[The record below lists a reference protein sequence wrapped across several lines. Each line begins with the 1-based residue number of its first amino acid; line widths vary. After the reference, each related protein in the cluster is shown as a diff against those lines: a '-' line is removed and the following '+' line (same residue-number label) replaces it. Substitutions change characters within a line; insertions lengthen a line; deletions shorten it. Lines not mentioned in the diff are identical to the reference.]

1 MTQFPRTQIEGLSV
15 PRMII
20 GTNWF
25 MGFSHTSAAQSKFI
39 KQLQGSKQIADIMEV
54 FFEVGI
60 NATLG
65 GQPHDEHFVTAI
77 QDVQDRTGQ
86 KCIWIGT
93 PSFDLSGTQEAQDKN
108 MRVLDA
114 FAEKGCT
121 ICGPHQSTTDALLD
135 RRARCIRDI
144 DPITQAIRDRGMI
157 PFLSTH
163 MPETPIYADETG
175 IDVASYIQIYNAA
188 QFLMQI
194 EVDWV
199 HRMIWRRQKP
209 VITIKPLAAGP
220 AAPAGRLGLCL
231 VHHPRPGYGLHR
243 LHDPRRGPRSDR
255 NLVRPTG
262 TPRARGPTADHA
274 QQGVRHR
281 IERCT
286 YAESTRQGRGPPAP
300 PTDGFQA
307 ESTRRCLLHASDS

>member
-1 MTQFPRTQIEGLSV
+1 MSQFPRTQIENLSV
-15 PRMII
+15 PRLII

-25 MGFSHTSAAQSKFI
+25 LGFSHTSAAQSNFI
-39 KQLQGSKQIADIMEV
+39 KQRQGRKQIADVMEV

-65 GQPHDEHFVTAI
+65 GQPYDTHFVEAV

-93 PSFDLSGTQEAQDKN
+93 PSFNLSGTPEAHDEN
-108 MRVLDA
+108 MRTLDA

-175 IDVASYIQIYNAA
+175 VDVATYIQIYNAA

-194 EVDWV
+194 EIDWV
-199 HRMIWRRQKP
+199 HRMIWKRKKP
-209 VITIKPLAAGP
+209 VITIKPLAAGRLP
-220 AAPAGRLGLCL
+220 PLVGLAFAWSTIREQDMVCIGCLTPDEAKEVIEISFAQLERRAPDIQLQTT
-231 VHHPRPGYGLHR
+231 
-243 LHDPRRGPRSDR
+243 RSK
-255 NLVRPTG
+255 
-262 TPRARGPTADHA
+262 
-274 QQGVRHR
+274 
-281 IERCT
+281 
-286 YAESTRQGRGPPAP
+286 
-300 PTDGFQA
+300 
-307 ESTRRCLLHASDS
+307 ASVTE